1 MTEPEKQP
9 AAPPTNSRWK
19 RWLAFSSAGVGL
31 FIILS
36 IVGVALAWANRTDVA
51 EWAIATYLK
60 DKKTKSVSVT
70 VESLE
75 PDHIRIKD
83 FRMEADQT
91 VSISSIH
98 ATYAVDDWIDGII
111 DSITIAGLSV
121 ETKDGPVEIDR
132 IEGSGSFSASLK
144 GLKSLQAGF
153 DLVRIQTSDQT
164 FEPSRVDIGYENGI
178 LSLDSAIAAPHGFV
192 TLIGNGPLD
201 PDGDPFELH
210 IAGSVDAGFTSN
222 LVARKRIRT
231 AGYLSFAINAEVQ
244 DPLFFMEKHP
254 SGRLTIPPDLTVNG
268 QARLGL
274 DRLSIDGTVIPMAEP
289 DVLNFNFADLVTTT
303 DGSNGSFKISL
314 DAAKRK
320 TPEIGFTKANVT
332 LNGAYVLA
340 KDKLSLTIGA
350 GPVAQVRDVRL
361 SKGLPVAGDLNLEFI
376 DDTNTFV
383 FDLGKGAARH
393 SINAKLAWRDGTISM
408 QSEGHPSD
416 RADPVIFTLRGA
428 FDATPLLTSIQAT
441 KGIKGNANIFL
452 AGRIT
457 QPLLIVDAMADGAAP
472 WPGDVRLDGAAKLNT
487 TGLAIPG
494 ADAAK
499 SAKDSIEITLKGFNG
514 SSGHQRGKVTIAAK
528 LDKRSFGGT
537 MFDEALLSLD
547 GRLTSGARGYQFIP
561 SFDSTLF
568 LKNVR
573 TASGLVV
580 PTGLTLQLTGDKN
593 HLTVP
598 NDLSG
603 AFHALT
609 FAHLDADGYIR
620 SKGEKQPIRLTIP
633 QLISRQEENAQYQLY
648 ATGAVVD
655 LPKSKLSAHGINA
668 SVETS
673 ATGIKFGLEAGD
685 IRHAAQPPLTTPL
698 SFSAKGQVRKQTLRM
713 TLQARQRYSPLQ
725 ARATVRH
732 NLKTNT
738 GRVDFRVPRFE
749 LKSKKYTIADLF
761 PPAAQMFDDAKG
773 ASSLKGHLLW
783 DKDVV
788 SGQMALQL
796 ENLSLHTPDMKLD
809 DLEGTVNFIE
819 LVPLSM
825 PPRQRIKGSVT
836 VGDLGPLPV
845 QLEFQLR
852 EDGAVAIQDF
862 DVGFAGGRM
871 RTRGLVKPGDE
882 LDADGMI
889 YVQSVDLA
897 QLFQLIG
904 LEGLEGTGRI
914 TGKVPVRLRG
924 ENLTIGK
931 GTLNAEGPGKL
942 KYSGTALQQQLSNRE
957 DTVGTV
963 AQVLSDF
970 RYKKLSME
978 LTKEP
983 SGTGAIMLRMDGANP
998 AVYDGHPFA
1007 FNIRIESDFHKLGRI
1022 ALGGV
1027 EAVTDIIRRPERPA
1041 GQE

>member
-9 AAPPTNSRWK
+9 AAPPTKSRWK

-36 IVGVALAWANRTDVA
+36 IVGIALAWANRTDVA
-51 EWAIATYLK
+51 EWVIAAYLK
-60 DKKTKSVSVT
+60 DSKTKSVSVT

-75 PDHIRIKD
+75 SDHIRMKD
-83 FRMEADQT
+83 FRIVAEQT
-91 VSISSIH
+91 VSVDSIH
-98 ATYAVDDWIDGII
+98 ATYAVDDWIEGIV
-111 DSITIAGLSV
+111 DSINIAGLAIDTGDHRV
-121 ETKDGPVEIDR
+121 KVDR
-132 IEGSGSFSASLK
+132 IEGSGSFSATLA
-144 GLKSLQAGF
+144 GLQSLQAGF
-153 DLVRIQTSDQT
+153 DLIRIQTSDEI
-164 FEPSRVDIGYENGI
+164 FEPSRVDVGFENGI
-178 LSLDSAIAAPHGFV
+178 LSVDSAIAAPHGFV
-192 TLIGNGPLD
+192 TVIGTGPLD
-201 PDGDPFELH
+201 PEGDPFELH
-210 IAGSVDAGFTSN
+210 VAGSVDATFAGN
-222 LVARKRIRT
+222 LLARKRIRT
-231 AGYLSFAINAEVQ
+231 AGYISIAANATAQ
-244 DPLFFMEKHP
+244 DPLFFLDKHP
-254 SGRLTIPPDLTVNG
+254 SGRVAVPPDFAVNG
-268 QARLGL
+268 QIRLGL
-274 DRLSIDGTVIPMAEP
+274 ERLAIDGTAIPMADP
-289 DVLNFNFADLVTTT
+289 DVLNFDFADLVTTD
-303 DGSNGSFKISL
+303 DGSKGSFKLSF

-332 LNGAYVLA
+332 LNGAYVLE
-340 KDKLSLTIGA
+340 KDRLSLTIGA

-361 SKGLPVAGDLNLEFI
+361 SKGLPVAGDLNLELI
-376 DDTNTFV
+376 DDTNTLAL
-383 FDLGKGAARH
+383 DLGKGMARH
-393 SINAKLAWRDGTISM
+393 RINAKLAWRDGTISM
-408 QSEGHPSD
+408 QSEGHPTD

-428 FDATPLLTSIQAT
+428 FDATPLLTSIQES
-441 KGIKGNANIFL
+441 KGISGNANVFL

-457 QPLLIVDAMADGAAP
+457 QPLLIADAMEEGADP
-472 WPGDVRLDGAAKLNT
+472 WPGDVRLDGAVKLDT
-487 TGLAIPG
+487 IGLAVPG
-494 ADAAK
+494 AKAAK
-499 SAKDSIEITLKGFNG
+499 KAKDSIEITLKGFNG
-514 SSGHQRGKVTIAAK
+514 SSGHQHGKVAISAK
-528 LDKRSFGGT
+528 LDTRSFGGAQ
-537 MFDEALLSLD
+537 FDEALLSLD
-547 GRLTSGARGYQFIP
+547 GRLTFGTRGHQFIP

-573 TASGLVV
+573 TDSGLVL

-593 HLTVP
+593 HVTVP
-598 NDLSG
+598 TDLSG
-603 AFHALT
+603 VYHALT
-609 FAHLDADGYIR
+609 FAHLDANGYIR
-620 SKGEKQPIRLTIP
+620 SKGEKQPIRLTVP
-633 QLISRQEENAQYQLY
+633 QLISRQDENAQFQLY

-655 LPKSKLSAHGINA
+655 LPKSQLSAHGINA
-668 SVETS
+668 SVES
-673 ATGIKFGLEAGD
+673 IATGIKFGFEAGD

-698 SFSAKGQVRKQTLRM
+698 SFSAKGQVGKQTVRM
-713 TLQARQRYSPLQ
+713 TLQARQRFSPLQ
-725 ARATVRH
+725 ARATLRH

-738 GRVDFRVPRFE
+738 GRVDFRVPRIE
-749 LKSKKYTIADLF
+749 LETKKHTIADLF
-761 PPAAQMFDDAKG
+761 PPAAQMFEVAKG
-773 ASSLKGHLLW
+773 AGSMKGHLLW
-783 DKDVV
+783 DKDVL

-796 ENLSLHTPDMKLD
+796 DKLSLHTADMKLD

-836 VGDLGPLPV
+836 VGDLGPLPI

-852 EDGAVAIQDF
+852 EDGAVAVQDL

-871 RTRGLVKPGDE
+871 RTRGLVKTGDE

-897 QLFQLIG
+897 QVFQLIG
-904 LEGLEGTGRI
+904 LDGLEGTGRI
-914 TGKVPVRLRG
+914 TGKVPVRLLG

-942 KYSGTALQQQLSNRE
+942 KYTGTALQQQLSNRE

-978 LTKEP
+978 LTKEA

-998 AVYDGHPFA
+998 AVYDGYPFA

-1027 EAVTDIIRRPERPA
+1027 EAVTDIIRRPERSV

>member
-9 AAPPTNSRWK
+9 AAPPTKGRWK
-19 RWLAFSSAGVGL
+19 RWLVFSSAGVGL

-51 EWAIATYLK
+51 EWAIAAYLK

-83 FRMEADQT
+83 FRMEGEQT
-91 VSISSIH
+91 VSVSSIR
-98 ATYAVDDWIDGII
+98 ATYAVDDWIDGIV
-111 DSITIAGLSV
+111 DSMTIAGLAL
-121 ETKDGPVEIDR
+121 ETPDRTVKIDR
-132 IEGSGSFSASLK
+132 IEGSGSFSATLN
-144 GLKSLQAGF
+144 GLQSLQAGF
-153 DLVRIQTSDQT
+153 DLIRIQTGEQM
-164 FEPSRVDIGYENGI
+164 FEPSRVDIGFENGI
-178 LSLDSAIAAPHGFV
+178 LSVDSAIAAPHGFV
-192 TLIGNGPLD
+192 TVIGTGPLD

-210 IAGSVDAGFTSN
+210 VAGSIDANFAAN
-222 LVARKRIRT
+222 LLARKRIRT
-231 AGYLSFAINAEVQ
+231 AGYVSLAVNATAQ
-244 DPLFFMEKHP
+244 DPLFFMQKHP
-254 SGRLTIPPDLTVNG
+254 SGRVAIPPDLTVNG
-268 QARLGL
+268 QVRFGLERLA
-274 DRLSIDGTVIPMAEP
+274 IDGTTIPVADP
-289 DVLNFNFADLVTTT
+289 DVLDFDFADLVTT
-303 DGSNGSFKISL
+303 DEGSKGSFKISF

-340 KDKLSLTIGA
+340 KDMLSLTIGA

-376 DDTNTFV
+376 EDANTLA
-383 FDLGKGAARH
+383 FDLAKGAGRH
-393 SINAKLAWRDGTISM
+393 RINAKLAWRDGTIAM

-428 FDATPLLTSIQAT
+428 FDATPLLTSIQDA
-441 KGIKGNANIFL
+441 KGIKGNANVFL

-457 QPLLIVDAMADGAAP
+457 QPLLIADAMEDGAEP
-472 WPGDVRLDGAAKLNT
+472 WPGDVRLDGAVKLDT

-494 ADAAK
+494 AKATTTAQ
-499 SAKDSIEITLKGFNG
+499 DSVEVTLKGFNG
-514 SSGHQRGKVTIAAK
+514 SSGHQRGKIAIAAK

-537 MFDEALLSLD
+537 LFDEALLSLD
-547 GRLTSGARGYQFIP
+547 GRLTSGARGHQFIP

-573 TASGLVV
+573 TDSGLVL

-593 HLTVP
+593 HVTVP
-598 NDLSG
+598 TDLSG
-603 AFHALT
+603 VYHALT

-620 SKGEKQPIRLTIP
+620 TKGEKQPIRMTVP

-655 LPKSKLSAHGINA
+655 LPKSQVSAHGINA
-668 SVETS
+668 SVETV
-673 ATGIKFGLEAGD
+673 ANGIKFGFEAGD

-698 SFSAKGQVRKQTLRM
+698 SFSAKGQVAKQTLRM

-725 ARATVRH
+725 ARATLRH

-738 GRVDFRVPRFE
+738 GRVDFRIPRFALE
-749 LKSKKYTIADLF
+749 TKKYTIADLF
-761 PPAAQMFDDAKG
+761 PPAAQIFDVAKG
-773 ASSLKGHLLW
+773 ASSMKGHLLW

-796 ENLSLHTPDMKLD
+796 DKLSLHTADMKLD

-825 PPRQRIKGSVT
+825 PPRQRIKGTVT
-836 VGDLGPLPV
+836 VGDLGPLPI

-852 EDGAVAIQDF
+852 EDGAVAVQDL

-897 QLFQLIG
+897 QVFQLIG

-914 TGKVPVRLRG
+914 TGKVPVRLLG
-924 ENLTIGK
+924 EDLTIGK

-942 KYSGTALQQQLSNRE
+942 KYTGTALQQKLSNRE

-978 LTKEP
+978 LTKEA

-998 AVYDGHPFA
+998 AVYDGYPFA

-1027 EAVTDIIRRPERPA
+1027 EAVTDVIRRPERST